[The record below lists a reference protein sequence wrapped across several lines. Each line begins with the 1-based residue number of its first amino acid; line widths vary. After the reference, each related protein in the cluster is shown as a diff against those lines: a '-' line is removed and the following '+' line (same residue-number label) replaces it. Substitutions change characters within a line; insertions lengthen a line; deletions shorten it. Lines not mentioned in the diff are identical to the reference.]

1 MFSSQ
6 PACSRPSCTGRSA
19 ACKEAVGHRR
29 NWPRPLPGRELR
41 ISRTQKQES
50 VPFRLCQPG
59 NMANSPSPGATA
71 LLKGVMWSHG
81 QQLLHASFIQS
92 SGCPLEAQG
101 RGYSW
106 QGALDS
112 PLAPLELWLEEG
124 QWKGQLLLSRSRSP
138 WLRAG
143 RGLQPSSWASLGS
156 LAWATGSYRCPA
168 VWRNPHGFRLFLN
181 WFGKELLSKM
191 TLSASHCH
199 SYMLY
204 SLIRGAGEPHPGTPR
219 PRQVGAGCITHSQA
233 KGALGT
239 CSETPWSFDSYWPRT
254 QVLGAMPSWLPW

>member
-6 PACSRPSCTGRSA
+6 PAQGPAAQGGVRHAKKLLATEETGQGHCQAESSGSQGLKSRSQCPSVSA
-19 ACKEAVGHRR
+19 NLA
-29 NWPRPLPGRELR
+29 WP
-41 ISRTQKQES
+41 K
-50 VPFRLCQPG
+50 
-59 NMANSPSPGATA
+59 SPSPGATA

-124 QWKGQLLLSRSRSP
+124 QWKGQLLLSRRRSP

-191 TLSASHCH
+191 ALSASLCH